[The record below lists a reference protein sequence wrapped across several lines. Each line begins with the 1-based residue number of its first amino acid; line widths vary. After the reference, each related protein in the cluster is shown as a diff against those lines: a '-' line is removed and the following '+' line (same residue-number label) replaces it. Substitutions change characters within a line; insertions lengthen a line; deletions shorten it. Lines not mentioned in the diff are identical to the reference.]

1 MGIKNIDLLDEPF
14 PDLFCGVCQDILEDP
29 VQVHCP
35 EDHIFCSNCINNYTK
50 QQATCPVCQ
59 IPVDP
64 SKFQSSKFVQRQI
77 GRLRIRCPYHQSGCT
92 WQGFFSD
99 DHPRQCAFEPAECP
113 NANRGCKERVQRTEI
128 DQHRARCPFELLT
141 CPNLM
146 PLCEPYLR
154 KDKDIHEKNCRS
166 YPCHYGLSGC
176 PFVGTLV
183 EVNAHC
189 EIYCGKL
196 HQRLKELEDECA
208 RLKKIVSNYENGN
221 EMQASK
227 QSASALDDMDLLQ
240 QVLNNDDY
248 LNLLNA
254 TPDSKPVDQHPMPA
268 TAPISGLQPTP
279 SNMSDLMDLSDCLTP
294 APINPSGTPSLA
306 TIPKRAPN
314 GKIIRYSKNAR
325 LAQSARRMARQQ
337 QAQGLHELSPFDAL
351 LEELDIRSPSSMH
364 ALSPPPPPPPPT
376 SAAATPLTNNNRFT
390 QSSSSQANNPF
401 SFKNLDDVSKFL
413 ADFPEPVP
421 SEDDTRSK
429 ESTSRYPPS
438 PSSKQLSSQQ
448 RKSGTERKKASIS
461 TSVRSPKA
469 VTSPSPSNHTS
480 PSPAGSAAPKR
491 NMFVLASSYLTNYG
505 NNNNNNNTSSSS
517 NSNNRSTSNNA

>member
-1 MGIKNIDLLDEPF
+1 M
-14 PDLFCGVCQDILEDP
+14 
-29 VQVHCP
+29 
-35 EDHIFCSNCINNYTK
+35 
-50 QQATCPVCQ
+50 
-59 IPVDP
+59 
-64 SKFQSSKFVQRQI
+64 
-77 GRLRIRCPYHQSGCT
+77 
-92 WQGFFSD
+92 
-99 DHPRQCAFEPAECP
+99 
-113 NANRGCKERVQRTEI
+113 QRTEI

-154 KDKDIHEKNCRS
+154 KDKEIHEKNCRS

-227 QSASALDDMDLLQ
+227 QQSASALDDMDLLQ

-254 TPDSKPVDQHPMPA
+254 TTPDSKSIDHHPMPA
-268 TAPISGLQPTP
+268 TAPISLQPTP
-279 SNMSDLMDLSDCLTP
+279 NNMTDLMDLTDCLAP
-294 APINPSGTPSLA
+294 APMNTSGTTPSLT

-337 QAQGLHELSPFDAL
+337 QAHQELSPFDAL

-364 ALSPPPPPPPPT
+364 ALSPPPL
-376 SAAATPLTNNNRFT
+376 SGAPLSNNSSNNNRL
-390 QSSSSQANNPF
+390 SSQANNPF

-429 ESTSRYPPS
+429 ESTSRYPSS
-438 PSSKQLSSQQ
+438 PSSKQPSSQQ
-448 RKSGTERKKASIS
+448 RKAGTERKKASMS

-469 VTSPSPSNHTS
+469 SSAPSPSNHTS

-505 NNNNNNNTSSSS
+505 NNNTSSSSSS
-517 NSNNRSTSNNA
+517 NSNNRSNSNNA